1 MRKTYVALLL
11 LVGAVAL
18 TANAAFAQVGE
29 DNIGSKLMNAKIA
42 HDMHS
47 RAANLGVSSNQ
58 AINDTVYVGYSSQI
72 SASDP
77 NNYWRV
83 GAVGGGNPALNIA
96 QPTPNGKPRP
106 HQSGPSGSQTNTDG
120 MWTWENPV
128 HGDSL
133 QGWWPIRVLHQNA
146 SGATLTD
153 DNRPWWAV
161 EFGNDANYVVNERR
175 DGSGTSP
182 GDRTFGVVGV
192 WHSDP
197 GLPGVIVKSS
207 TDANP
212 IAPAWS
218 PLGGSKSA
226 WMGLR
231 AHGDATVIDPITKNA
246 FNQDVLVYSGFTGS
260 NPVTGNGTSKHF
272 PGYGNQMDQMLYRD
286 IDVTGTTTGITIG
299 FKYQTQMSTDV
310 NTAVK
315 TRTGWFEGDPLNAN
329 PGAGN
334 LISAEAGIPAN
345 SQAPADSFQ
354 VYVGQ
359 PVDASWTDSF
369 GTLHGSVYDPLRRW
383 FNEVLQSG
391 NRLWLFSSTGIT
403 SGTQSISLT
412 QGQVNAMKSGDNRV
426 RLVFR
431 VHTNGGFDDEN
442 VQITASTAYNSAYKG
457 AAQVDDI
464 TVNKGAGAV
473 VIGDFEGSTPAND
486 IDNTKTAAQAWRST
500 GKPPAIYFHVHDLA
514 SLSSRYNDLCGG
526 PNASTDICNLFG
538 QVISMGNHDDNEATA
553 ALSSSPFESTEK
565 NGQWGIISP
574 TINLV
579 APGASSPN
587 AQNITGDMAAATED
601 WYLYYEMY
609 AGIFNVFST
618 GCLWRFGVQSYPA
631 LQSDGTR
638 TWGEIRLP
646 GFNLFN
652 PDPQCFSDIEGAKAN
667 GMLATSNPS
676 GIPDSMRIFIFKV
689 QQCYRFGVADADC
702 HKTDDLGLIDNTSLV
717 MIDGVQQAMS
727 IDIWHFLG
735 DTFPFNESA
744 SLIGTAGFD
753 TCAAYMK
760 SGINIAQ
767 TTGNTSRIDIAGDSV
782 VVNANGQGDQIRIDM
797 IFRIKPGPGNYVV
810 KGNVA
815 SGLRHVPSSAA
826 LHTATDF
833 WGSYMANPG
842 DKAAVLNTHTGAP
855 SGWDPLMWNSARCDT
870 SKLMYF
876 PVLGAGLD
884 ATGGGQAGTWQSTYS
899 DGITADAHLAN
910 LGIPR
915 NRCFVVDTTL
925 TTLTDPN
932 VSCSGTPP
940 AWVTT
945 IPPSRTGWDGTTTTT
960 EGTKI
965 IPDGLFTPG
974 THIEYFFR
982 REDLTGPSIGKTDF
996 GPDTTV
1002 VTPQPLESSFDG
1014 HRWQEVSVLPD
1025 KWKDPAY
1032 GGTGNPCMLY
1042 IDWNDRR
1049 GDELTVLSVMDSIG
1063 ATAPGARGNNNGWA
1077 APGTSS
1083 PNLPANFVNKNACAG
1098 TSFDKYDVKA
1108 SESLNTGTNSIGSRH
1123 SNQTTAGQI
1132 AFGKDAKNAPTD
1144 DMLNAYY
1151 KILLIMSGD
1160 LNSSI
1165 LGPFKDRSANDVV
1178 ALENFLLS
1186 STSTAKHGIYAGGN
1200 GFVEDANAAGPAS
1213 PQLDLVS
1220 GFLGADL
1227 NAVSGNTGY
1236 RIFASNGNPVADIL
1250 PTLSGGI
1257 IGANNYIYGI
1267 RNGCTFTLDVLQA
1280 VTGTRTPN
1288 ATVGVNYQNTGANG
1302 PYSAVVVNPGDVAGG
1317 HPWID
1322 MVEGWDISVLT
1333 SRFDVFDYGRIQ
1345 YYYQAFANVFGS
1357 ICAVQG
1363 TPLLALDTP
1372 NTGSG
1377 SQYVDFVGN
1386 FSNNPLRSGAAVV
1399 RFGLA
1404 QSDRVEVDVYDVSGR
1419 MVRKLA
1425 DRTFPAGEH
1434 TLTWDGVNDQGQ
1446 IVARGVYFTQ
1456 VKFVNRHFS
1465 DSKKLTV
1472 LK

>member
-1 MRKTYVALLL
+1 MRTRLAAILLTCAVL
-11 LVGAVAL
+11 SVGSPS
-18 TANAAFAQVGE
+18 FAGVGDE
-29 DNIGSKLMNAKIA
+29 DNIGVKLMNAKIA

-47 RAANLGVSSNQ
+47 RAATLGVSSAQ
-58 AINDTVYVGYSSQI
+58 ALNDTVYVGYSSQI

-96 QPTPNGKPRP
+96 QPTPGGKPRP

-120 MWTWENPV
+120 LWTWENPV

-133 QGWWPIRVLHQNA
+133 QGWWPVRVLQQNN

-153 DNRPWWAV
+153 NNRPWWAV
-161 EFGNDANYVVNERR
+161 EFGNMSNYVVNERR

-197 GLPGVIVKSS
+197 GNVIVS
-207 TDANP
+207 TTPGSNP
-212 IAPAWS
+212 IAPAWT
-218 PLGGSKSA
+218 PLGGTRSA

-231 AHGDATVIDPITKNA
+231 GHGDLTAVDPITKNA
-246 FNQDVLVYSGFTGS
+246 FNQDVLMFNGFQGL
-260 NPVTGNGTSKHF
+260 NPVTGIGTSKHF

-299 FKYQTQMSTDV
+299 FKYQTQMSTLA
-310 NTAVK
+310 NAAVK

-329 PGAGN
+329 PSQGN

-345 SQAPADSFQ
+345 SQAPVDSFQ

-369 GTLHGSVYDPLRRW
+369 GNAHGSVYDPLRRW
-383 FNEVLQSG
+383 FNEVLQK
-391 NRLWLFSSTGIT
+391 NDRLWLFSSSGIT
-403 SGTQSISLT
+403 SGAKSISLT
-412 QGQVNAMKSGDNRV
+412 QPKVDALKSGDNRV

-431 VHTNGGFDDEN
+431 VHTNAGFDDEN
-442 VQITASTAYNSAYKG
+442 VQVSSSTSYNSSYKG

-464 TVNKGAGAV
+464 SVDSGSGPV

-486 IDNTKTAAQAWRST
+486 IDNTKTAAQAWRTT

-553 ALSSSPFESTEK
+553 ALSSIPFESTEK

-574 TINLV
+574 TVNLV
-579 APGASSPN
+579 GAGPSSPN

-601 WYLYYEMY
+601 WYLRYDIYT
-609 AGIFNVFST
+609 GIFNVFTT
-618 GCLWRFGVQSYPA
+618 GSQWRWGFQSYPA
-631 LQSDGTR
+631 MQSDGTK

-646 GFNLFN
+646 GAILFN
-652 PDPQCFSDIEGAKAN
+652 PDPQCFSDIEGARAN
-667 GMLATSNPS
+667 GQIATSNSS
-676 GIPDSMRIFIFKV
+676 GIPDSMRIFIMKV
-689 QQCYRFGVADADC
+689 QQCYRFGVSDADC
-702 HKTDDLGLIDNTSLV
+702 HKTDDLGLLDNMSL
-717 MIDGVQQAMS
+717 MIIDGIPQAMS
-727 IDIWHFLG
+727 VDIWQLLG

-753 TCAAYMK
+753 TCAAYIK
-760 SGINIAQ
+760 SGLNTAQ
-767 TTGNTSRIDIAGDSV
+767 TVGNILRIDIPGDSV

-810 KGNVA
+810 PGNIA

-826 LHTATDF
+826 PHTATDF

-842 DKAAVLNTHTGAP
+842 DKASLSNTHTGAP

-870 SKLMYF
+870 SKLQYF

-884 ATGGGQAGTWQSTYS
+884 QTGGGAASTWQSTYHES
-899 DGITADAHLAN
+899 DAHLGN
-910 LGIPR
+910 LGTAH

-932 VSCSGTPP
+932 INCSGTPP
-940 AWVTT
+940 TWVTT
-945 IPPSRTGWDGTTTTT
+945 IPPSRTGWNGTTRTS
-960 EGTKI
+960 ENTKI

-982 REDLTGPSIGKTDF
+982 REELTGPNTGKVDMA
-996 GPDTTV
+996 PDTTV
-1002 VTPQPLESSFDG
+1002 VTPQPLESNFDG

-1049 GDELTVLSVMDSIG
+1049 GDEMTVLSIMDSIG
-1063 ATAPGARGNNNGWA
+1063 ATAPGARGNNNGWVA
-1077 APGTSS
+1077 SGTSD
-1083 PNLPANFVNKNACAG
+1083 PNNPANFVNKNAGAG
-1098 TSFDKYDVKA
+1098 TNFDKYDVKA
-1108 SESLNTGTNSIGSRH
+1108 SESLNTGSNSIGSRH

-1160 LNSSI
+1160 LNSNI
-1165 LGPFKDRSANDVV
+1165 LGPFRDRSANDVQT
-1178 ALENFLLS
+1178 LENFLLS
-1186 STSTAKHGIYAGGN
+1186 STPTAKHGIYAGGN

-1213 PQLDLVS
+1213 PQLGFVS
-1220 GFLGADL
+1220 GYLGADL
-1227 NAVSGNTGY
+1227 NAVSGSTGY
-1236 RIFASNGNPVADIL
+1236 RFFASNGTPLADVI

-1257 IGANNYIYGI
+1257 VGTNNYIYGV
-1267 RNGCTFTLDVLQA
+1267 RNACTYTLDVLQA
-1280 VTGTRTPN
+1280 VTGVRTPN
-1288 ATVGVNYQNTGANG
+1288 ATVGAYYQNTGANG
-1302 PYSAVVVNPGDVAGG
+1302 PYAAVVVNPGDVAGG

-1322 MVEGWDISVLT
+1322 MVEGWDITALT
-1333 SRFDVFDYGRIQ
+1333 SRNDVFDYDRLQ
-1345 YYYQAFANVFGS
+1345 YYYQAFANIFGS

-1363 TPLLALDTP
+1363 TPLLLLDTP
-1372 NTGSG
+1372 NTGNG
-1377 SQYVDFVGN
+1377 NQFVDFVGN
-1386 FSNNPLRSGAAVV
+1386 FSNNPLRSGEAAV

-1404 QSDRVEVDVYDVSGR
+1404 HSDRVEVDVYDVSGR
-1419 MVRKLA
+1419 VVRKLA

-1446 IVARGVYFTQ
+1446 MVARGVYFTQ
-1456 VKFVNRHFS
+1456 VKFVKRNFS
-1465 DSKKLTV
+1465 ESKKLTV